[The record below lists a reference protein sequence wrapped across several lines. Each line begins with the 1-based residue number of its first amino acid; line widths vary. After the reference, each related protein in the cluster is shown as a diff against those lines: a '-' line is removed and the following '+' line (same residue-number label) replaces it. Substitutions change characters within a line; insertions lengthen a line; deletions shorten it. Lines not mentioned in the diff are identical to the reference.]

1 MMQAIFVT
9 QVRGDQD
16 MAKLFKK
23 ARPFAINGPNVAKWA
38 RWLSQVKTDKCT
50 GMSDLNAM
58 TFN

>member
-38 RWLSQVKTDKCT
+38 RWLSQVRQRNVQDKD
-50 GMSDLNAM
+50 MNAI

>member
-38 RWLSQVKTDKCT
+38 RWLSQVRH
-50 GMSDLNAM
+50 
-58 TFN
+58 

>member
-23 ARPFAINGPNVAKWA
+23 ARPFAINGPTVAKWA
-38 RWLSQVKTDKCT
+38 RWLSQVRQRNVQDKD
-50 GMSDLNAM
+50 MNAM